1 MKEKAIHWLNHDIN
15 DYLFYV
21 AYGLY
26 LVISILNN
34 SRFVSTF
41 PNWPINKLLTLAI
54 LLLMLKAFLN
64 RTYAYQ
70 ERLGICLAFGILV
83 WINFSIGDVVTNPIT
98 WIVAFILS
106 ARDIEFQKV
115 VKMTIVISSIMLGL
129 VIFCSLLK
137 VIPNDVMG

>member
-98 WIVAFILS
+98 WIVGHFLQFAQSDSQRCHGLS
-106 ARDIEFQKV
+106 GPDPLFFGLYLS
-115 VKMTIVISSIMLGL
+115 VIAANLI
-129 VIFCSLLK
+129 I
-137 VIPNDVMG
+137 